1 MTKIKKSEVNLI
13 PDNKFMTIARVI
25 VAVIMLAVMGILTT
39 QSLLGTSDMQIVME
53 ENTIDSVL
61 FRVRQGWET
70 VVYYSDDVFANAI
83 WLVCGFIFISLL
95 LPLIKKIPVWAQVTI
110 TATWTIV
117 IGTIWIFSSNLSPTE
132 DSYRVTQAALS
143 AYNNDFEFLAESE
156 RYFRNY
162 SYQLGYVFF
171 NEFFVRI
178 AHIFGPV
185 ENLLF
190 LEVINVFLLAATY
203 GALLLM
209 NKHIFNDERVCAVTS
224 LLFILAAQP
233 IIFCSFLYGFIP
245 GLAFA
250 VYGLFFMVLYLK
262 KDKIIYAPFSVI
274 CTALAVMI
282 KQNYLIVLVAIC
294 CITFTAMF
302 KRKKF
307 VRDILFIAASIALAL
322 AVNPAVK
329 SHYEKRANV
338 DLGES
343 IPITSWISMGLHEA
357 GNAPGWY
364 SPYYTIDIF
373 AENNF
378 NPDKASEKSMEQIK
392 ERIDYFKE
400 HPQYRKEFFY
410 KKFMSQWNETTYQSI
425 WNNQIRNNYKPRT
438 ALAQWVCTDG
448 EDTVKQ
454 YMDYFVQFIFAAVF
468 VGLLACLKNKN
479 FLSVTLPVVILGG
492 VIYHILAEAKS
503 QYAMPYFILMIGFGA
518 YGVIM
523 AYDYFGKKSENNK
536 FAKLIFNHEYFS
548 QKLSAVMTSKNDK
561 KDSK

>member
-1 MTKIKKSEVNLI
+1 MTKIKKREVNLN

-53 ENTIDSVL
+53 ENAIDNVL

-70 VVYYSDDVFANAI
+70 VVYYSDDVFANI
-83 WLVCGFIFISLL
+83 LWLVCGFLFISLL

-132 DSYRVTQAALS
+132 DSYRVTQAALN
-143 AYNNDFEFLAESE
+143 AYNQDFGFLAESE

-203 GALLLM
+203 GALILM

-364 SPYYTIDIF
+364 SPYYTIDVF

-378 NPDKASEKSMEQIK
+378 NPDKASEKSMELIK
-392 ERIDYFKE
+392 ERLDYFKE

-410 KKFMSQWNETTYQSI
+410 KKFMSQWNETSYQSI
-425 WNNQIRNNYKPRT
+425 WNNQVRNNYDRRT
-438 ALAQWVCTDG
+438 ALAQ
-448 EDTVKQ
+448 
-454 YMDYFVQFIFAAVF
+454 
-468 VGLLACLKNKN
+468 
-479 FLSVTLPVVILGG
+479 
-492 VIYHILAEAKS
+492 
-503 QYAMPYFILMIGFGA
+503 
-518 YGVIM
+518 
-523 AYDYFGKKSENNK
+523 
-536 FAKLIFNHEYFS
+536 
-548 QKLSAVMTSKNDK
+548 
-561 KDSK
+561 